1 MFPVKFWWQYFTNLE
16 KKKVGLFFF
25 LQYKYPFMVNL
36 HQTLQHAAQCCEPGI
51 KTPYR
56 YCIMKVQ
63 SNRLI
68 VLE

>member
-16 KKKVGLFFF
+16 KKKAGLFF
-25 LQYKYPFMVNL
+25 LQYKYPFTVSL
-36 HQTLQHAAQCCEPGI
+36 HQTLQRAAQCCEPGI

-63 SNRLI
+63 SDRLI